1 MVFSNKR
8 KLEGWLS
15 KKRLIVWYYELR
27 KFLEFKA
34 SGFGKI
40 NSRNNLRMPAST
52 QSVFRNDVHD
62 IIRGKSEE
70 GRVISEEGRG
80 KYQRAANYEF

>member
-1 MVFSNKR
+1 
-8 KLEGWLS
+8 
-15 KKRLIVWYYELR
+15 
-27 KFLEFKA
+27 
-34 SGFGKI
+34 
-40 NSRNNLRMPAST
+40 MPAST